1 MNHSWVHS
9 NKTNFGDGV
18 TTIISLLPRLE
29 VYNSIKALALSPGLV
44 YFNNLGMGIGIGNHQ
59 PINKSNNRRYLPGTV
74 SLTIESNLEFAVFR
88 HVPGARNLSENFFNT
103 SKNAFLSSQ
112 DLKMG
117 SLSQIWK
124 SEVSDQQKNLV
135 NRKNNGN
142 RKKNRHW
149 VGKV

>member
-1 MNHSWVHS
+1 
-9 NKTNFGDGV
+9 
-18 TTIISLLPRLE
+18 
-29 VYNSIKALALSPGLV
+29 
-44 YFNNLGMGIGIGNHQ
+44 MGIGIGNYQ
-59 PINKSNNRRYLPGTV
+59 PINKSNNRRYLSGTV
-74 SLTIESNLEFAVFR
+74 SLTIESNLEFSVFR
-88 HVPGARNLSENFFNT
+88 HIPSARNLSENFNT

-117 SLSQIWK
+117 SLSQISK

-135 NRKNNGN
+135 SRNNNGN